1 MLKILIID
9 DEQLILGL
17 VKQVLTKF
25 GFEVETALDG
35 KEGIKKY
42 DTGEFDLVI
51 TDINMPCIDG
61 NGVARHIR
69 ISKNKYTPI
78 IGITG
83 TPWLVEEKD
92 FDMIIK
98 KPFSIELL
106 VDSVMN
112 LIVGTEKAAVN
123 C

>member
-1 MLKILIID
+1 MLKILVID

-35 KEGIKKY
+35 KEGIQKF
-42 DTGEFDLVI
+42 DTTEFDLVI
-51 TDINMPCIDG
+51 TDINMPGMDG

-69 ISKNKYTPI
+69 ISEKNYNPI

-92 FDMIIK
+92 FDLIIK
-98 KPFSIELL
+98 KPFSIKLL
-106 VDSVMN
+106 VDSVIN
-112 LIVGTEKAAVN
+112 LTVGNEKAVVN

>member
-1 MLKILIID
+1 MIKILVID

-35 KEGIKKY
+35 KEGIQKF
-42 DTGEFDLVI
+42 DTTEFDLVI
-51 TDINMPCIDG
+51 TDINMPGMDG

-69 ISKNKYTPI
+69 ISEKNYTPI

-92 FDMIIK
+92 FDLIIK
-98 KPFSIELL
+98 KPFSIKLL
-106 VDSVMN
+106 VDSVIN
-112 LIVGTEKAAVN
+112 LTVGNEKAVVN

>member
-1 MLKILIID
+1 MIKILVID

-35 KEGIKKY
+35 KEGIQKF
-42 DTGEFDLVI
+42 DTTEFDLVI
-51 TDINMPCIDG
+51 TDINMPGMDG

-69 ISKNKYTPI
+69 ISEKKYTPI

-92 FDMIIK
+92 FDLIIK
-98 KPFSIELL
+98 KPFSIKLL

-112 LIVGTEKAAVN
+112 LTVGTEKAVVN

>member
-1 MLKILIID
+1 MIKILVID

-35 KEGIKKY
+35 KEGIQKF
-42 DTGEFDLVI
+42 DTTEFDLVI
-51 TDINMPCIDG
+51 TDINMPGMDG

-69 ISKNKYTPI
+69 ISEKNYNPI

-92 FDMIIK
+92 FDLIIK
-98 KPFSIELL
+98 KPFSIKLL
-106 VDSVMN
+106 VDSVIN
-112 LIVGTEKAAVN
+112 LTVGNEKAVVN

>member
-1 MLKILIID
+1 MLKVLAID
-9 DEQLILGL
+9 DEQLILSL
-17 VKQVLTKF
+17 IENVLNRF
-25 GFEVETALDG
+25 GFKVETASNG
-35 KEGIKKY
+35 KEGIQKF
-42 DTGEFDLVI
+42 DTAEFDLII
-51 TDINMPCIDG
+51 TDINMPGMDG

-69 ISKNKYTPI
+69 ISEKRYTPI

-92 FDMIIK
+92 FDLIIK
-98 KPFSIELL
+98 KPFSIKLL

-112 LIVGTEKAAVN
+112 LTVGNEKAVVN